1 MKPDGPHRHAR
12 SGRWQPSPLFA
23 GVVTAVHAI
32 LEADPHPTR
41 SRGVDDDGPDL
52 RRRWETDPE
61 DIPAG
66 FAPTRP
72 VQSGSALGGRGAF
85 PPRGPSTTN
94 PHLTPW
100 QPPPT
105 RAGSMMCCRYDS

>member
-72 VQSGSALGGRGAF
+72 VQSGSAFPARGGCPRGA
-85 PPRGPSTTN
+85 PRNTTTTF
-94 PHLTPW
+94 TP
-100 QPPPT
+100 
-105 RAGSMMCCRYDS
+105 

>member
-72 VQSGSALGGRGAF
+72 VQSGSAIAAGGGF
-85 PPRGPSTTN
+85 PREAHLHTT
-94 PHLTPW
+94 LT
-100 QPPPT
+100 
-105 RAGSMMCCRYDS
+105 

>member
-1 MKPDGPHRHAR
+1 MLFR
-12 SGRWQPSPLFA
+12 S
-23 GVVTAVHAI
+23 VVTAVHAI

-66 FAPTRP
+66 FAPPRP
-72 VQSGSALGGRGAF
+72 VQSGSDFA
-85 PPRGPSTTN
+85 
-94 PHLTPW
+94 
-100 QPPPT
+100 
-105 RAGSMMCCRYDS
+105 AGSGFPRETHVHTALT